1 MAIPDVRTPGLG
13 QSSARNSPLR
23 KAPAWKKNNNNN
35 NNNFLL
41 SVGKNQES
49 FKGLG
54 VSSCLEMEAR
64 GKSVLDFCQN
74 IWFKVKLIATFYCCI
89 CWKEPRPGD
98 WHQVVK
104 NCNQTSFK
112 TKNCPVPTLELQHRP
127 CLVCYVVWGA
137 GFASL
142 LMHDVWVRTSQLT
155 FQSSSYI
162 SQRPTRTLNTL
173 QWNSH
178 SLPLQARIPLI
189 SLSRGARL
197 SHCLVTD

>member
-1 MAIPDVRTPGLG
+1 MAIPDVRTPGLERLQHG
-13 QSSARNSPLR
+13 KRTIITTTISFFLSERIGNPSKVEVSPAASRWKWEASQSWTFAITSDLKSNSLQHFLLLHLLERASARGPTPSSQKLQLNFIED
-23 KAPAWKKNNNNN
+23 KK
-35 NNNFLL
+35 
-41 SVGKNQES
+41 
-49 FKGLG
+49 
-54 VSSCLEMEAR
+54 
-64 GKSVLDFCQN
+64 
-74 IWFKVKLIATFYCCI
+74 T
-89 CWKEPRPGD
+89 
-98 WHQVVK
+98 
-104 NCNQTSFK
+104 
-112 TKNCPVPTLELQHRP
+112 CPVPTLELQHRS

-162 SQRPTRTLNTL
+162 SRRPTRTLNTL

>member
-1 MAIPDVRTPGLG
+1 MAIPDVRTPGLERLQHG
-13 QSSARNSPLR
+13 KRTIIITTTISF
-23 KAPAWKKNNNNN
+23 
-35 NNNFLL
+35 FLL
-41 SVGKNQES
+41 ERIGNPSKVE
-49 FKGLG
+49 
-54 VSSCLEMEAR
+54 VSPAASRWKWEASQSWTFAITSDLKSNSLQHFIAASA
-64 GKSVLDFCQN
+64 GKSLDPGTDTKQS
-74 IWFKVKLIATFYCCI
+74 KTATKLH
-89 CWKEPRPGD
+89 WRQK
-98 WHQVVK
+98 
-104 NCNQTSFK
+104 K
-112 TKNCPVPTLELQHRP
+112 TCPVPTLELQHRS

-137 GFASL
+137 AFASL

-162 SQRPTRTLNTL
+162 SRRPTRTLNTL